1 MLLRK
6 YLSYQPNILEYLCL
20 LFSRRH

>member
-6 YLSYQPNILEYLCL
+6 YLSYQPNILEHLCL
-20 LFSRRH
+20 LFSRRY

>member
-6 YLSYQPNILEYLCL
+6 YLSYQPNILEHLCL